1 MSKLYAFVG
10 YKYDEK
16 KKEYKKSMK
25 DFDSNIL
32 DVVLLKLKEKEL
44 VQDKNILRSKHIGHS
59 IMVSTFLYSYYGLLQ
74 LSDEQL
80 QVNPHIEQKEAFILR
95 SVQTDRNWNIC

>member
-16 KKEYKKSMK
+16 KKGIYYNGNKWPDVVKYKKEWLKRMLEYKKSMK

-44 VQDKNILRSKHIGHS
+44 VQVLNS
-59 IMVSTFLYSYYGLLQ
+59 
-74 LSDEQL
+74 
-80 QVNPHIEQKEAFILR
+80 
-95 SVQTDRNWNIC
+95 